1 MSPKAAL
8 KAGQRVNSL
17 LPLRSKRTIKHHV
30 SSVLSKLDLA
40 NRIKA
45 MLRESY
51 ALYIDPVTLRKTP

>member
-17 LPLRSKRTIKHHV
+17 PPLRSKRTIKHHV